1 LCFLLLSKN
10 VKTKTYRIVI
20 LPVVLYDIS
29 DCERRTYIEGVGEQG
44 AEENICT

>member
-1 LCFLLLSKN
+1 LSSRLPSKN
-10 VKTKTYRIVI
+10 LKIKTYRIVI

-44 AEENICT
+44 AKENILT